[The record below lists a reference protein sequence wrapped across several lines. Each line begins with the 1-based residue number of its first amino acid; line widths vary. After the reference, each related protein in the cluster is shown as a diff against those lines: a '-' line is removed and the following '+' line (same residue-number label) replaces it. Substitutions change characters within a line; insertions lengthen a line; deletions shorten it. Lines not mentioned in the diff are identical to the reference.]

1 MNSNF
6 INTKNLNAVKKLERN
21 IDDIIS
27 ELLAKVLKK
36 ALVKGVSLEINAT
49 SDDYNPETTDLYAIT
64 GNEVKS
70 LFLDE
75 ENTPMAHLSNN
86 EDVQLCYLT
95 ANDLLCIISTLK
107 CMVREEDVKQLLEIS
122 NKMNHILTEI
132 IKHIVTESAPESM
145 IIEIDSLS
153 LSEPLC
159 FGLYCLSYTEV
170 SKVWINDEDG
180 SLWITLNNTKEVEAI
195 HLNHYDLL
203 QIMLE
208 LA

>member
-6 INTKNLNAVKKLERN
+6 INTRNLNAVKKLERN
-21 IDDIIS
+21 VEGIMSD
-27 ELLAKVLKK
+27 LLAKVIKK
-36 ALVKGVSLEINAT
+36 ASEKGVSLEINTT
-49 SDDYNPETTDLYAIT
+49 SDDYNPETTDLYAVAGT
-64 GNEVKS
+64 EVMS

-107 CMVREEDVKQLLEIS
+107 GMVKSEDIKQMIEIS
-122 NKMNHILTEI
+122 NKMNRILTEI
-132 IKHIVTESAPESM
+132 IKHIVTESAPEST
-145 IIEIDSLS
+145 IVEVDSLS

-170 SKVWINDEDG
+170 SKVWIKDEDG
-180 SLWITLNNTKEVEAI
+180 SLWVTLNNTKEVEAV

>member
-21 IDDIIS
+21 VDGIVSD
-27 ELLAKVLKK
+27 L
-36 ALVKGVSLEINAT
+36 LVKVINKAVGKGMSLEINTT
-49 SDDYNPETTDLYAIT
+49 SDDYNPETTDLYAVAGT
-64 GNEVKS
+64 EVKS
-70 LFLDE
+70 LYVDE
-75 ENTPMAHLSNN
+75 ENTPMARLSNN

-95 ANDLLCIISTLK
+95 ANDLLCIVSTLK
-107 CMVREEDVKQLLEIS
+107 GMVRADDLKQMIEIS
-122 NKMNHILTEI
+122 NKMNRILTEI
-132 IKHIVTESAPESM
+132 IKHIITESSPESQ
-145 IIEIDSLS
+145 IVEIDSLS

-159 FGLYCLSYTEV
+159 FGLYCLSFTEV
-170 SKVWINDEDG
+170 SKVWIKDEDG
-180 SLWITLNNTKEVEAI
+180 SLWVTLNNTKEVEAV